1 MRRREIVSLLAL
13 VLVGAVLLTRAL
25 SGSGEAGA
33 GSTALKIAVLA
44 VIVAAILATR
54 LGPRGR

>member
-1 MRRREIVSLLAL
+1 MRRREIVPILAFG
-13 VLVGAVLLTRAL
+13 LVGVVLSTRAL
-25 SGSGEAGA
+25 TGSGVTGA

-44 VIVAAILATR
+44 VIVAAILGTR

>member
-1 MRRREIVSLLAL
+1 MRRRELAAILIFAL
-13 VLVGAVLLTRAL
+13 VGVVLLTRAL
-25 SGSGEAGA
+25 TGSAVTGG
-33 GSTALKIAVLA
+33 GSTSLKIVVLA